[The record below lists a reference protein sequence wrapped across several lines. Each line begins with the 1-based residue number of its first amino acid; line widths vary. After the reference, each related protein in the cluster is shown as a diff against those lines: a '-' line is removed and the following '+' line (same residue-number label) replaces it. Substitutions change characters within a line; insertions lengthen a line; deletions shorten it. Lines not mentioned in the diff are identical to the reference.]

1 MSINISDLAVG
12 LGTEGGDEMVLRAM
26 NPQYPI
32 QQLRREMDR
41 LWSSFAGDGVE
52 PPWTGLV
59 RGQPAVNVWETSE
72 AVFAELEVPGLKND
86 QLDVSVVGDQLGI
99 KVERPDA
106 AAEGVTYHR
115 RERPVGSFTRVL
127 RLPAPVASDAVQAE
141 LKNGV
146 LTIKLPKAEAARP
159 RKIQV
164 QSK

>member
-1 MSINISDLAVG
+1 
-12 LGTEGGDEMVLRAM
+12 MVLRAM
-26 NPQYPI
+26 NPQYPM

-41 LWSSFAGDGVE
+41 LWSSVVGDGVD

-72 AVFAELEVPGLKND
+72 AVFAELEVPGLKSD
-86 QLDVSVVGDQLGI
+86 QLDLSVVGDQLSI
-99 KVERPDA
+99 KVERPEA
-106 AAEGVTYHR
+106 EQEGVTYHR

-127 RLPAPVASDAVQAE
+127 RLPSPVASDAVQAE

-146 LTIKLPKAEAARP
+146 LTIKLPKAEAVRP
-159 RKIQV
+159 RKIEV

>member
-1 MSINISDLAVG
+1 
-12 LGTEGGDEMVLRAM
+12 MVLRSM
-26 NPQYPI
+26 NPQYPM

-41 LWSSFAGDGVE
+41 LWSSVVGDAVE

-59 RGQPAVNVWETSE
+59 RGQPAVNVWETGE

-86 QLDVSVVGDQLGI
+86 QVDLSVVGDQLSI

-106 AAEGVTYHR
+106 EQEGVTYHR
-115 RERPVGSFTRVL
+115 RERPVGAFTRVL
-127 RLPAPVASDAVQAE
+127 RLPAPVSPAAVEAE

-146 LTIKLPKAEAARP
+146 LTVKLPKAEAARP
-159 RKIQV
+159 RKIEV

>member
-1 MSINISDLAVG
+1 
-12 LGTEGGDEMVLRAM
+12 M
-26 NPQYPI
+26 NPQYPM

-41 LWSSFAGDGVE
+41 LWSSVVGDAVE

-86 QLDVSVVGDQLGI
+86 QVDLSVVGDQLSI

-106 AAEGVTYHR
+106 EQEGVTYHR
-115 RERPVGSFTRVL
+115 RERPVGAFTRVL
-127 RLPAPVASDAVQAE
+127 RLPSPVSPAAVEAE

-159 RKIQV
+159 RKIEV

>member
-1 MSINISDLAVG
+1 
-12 LGTEGGDEMVLRAM
+12 MVLRSM
-26 NPQYPI
+26 NPQYPM

-41 LWSSFAGDGVE
+41 LWSSVVGEAVE

-59 RGQPAVNVWETSE
+59 RGRPAVNVWETSE

-86 QLDVSVVGDQLGI
+86 ELDLSVVGDQLSI
-99 KVERPDA
+99 RVERPDA
-106 AAEGVTYHR
+106 EQQGVTYHR
-115 RERPVGSFTRVL
+115 RERPVGAFTRVL
-127 RLPAPVASDAVQAE
+127 RLPAPVSSDAVEAE

-159 RKIQV
+159 RKIEV